1 MWMDEYKSMRR
12 HHMWAF
18 YYSLNKLSLLPAG
31 YSDRYSGDFR
41 RLIDKYQGQGW
52 Q

>member
-1 MWMDEYKSMRR
+1 MERSI
-12 HHMWAF
+12 MWAF

-41 RLIDKYQGQGW
+41 RLIDRYARGRQ
-52 Q
+52 